1 MNLTWDNNLGS
12 SHNSC
17 AQDMTLLL
25 RIIKEFDPGDILM
38 SSFSNFTTIS
48 EEATFILNEIHKRF
62 DAESKNVDRNQ
73 FMRLVI
79 KSLSWRAMASNLPNA
94 LSDSGVNQETPPFEI
109 TQPIQEKNVGYEGGG
124 VDGVTYETANQ
135 CPDEIQ
141 YATANNGMVHI
152 EEEEEPAQSLPLLVD
167 SANNPPFSGTSDADD
182 IHPEVRKFFGDNQIT
197 HDHLTKPKYATA
209 LPVPPDLV
217 EKYFLYKQK
226 KLLSDQSSP
235 PPKEEFENRCQETL
249 ENCEIVA
256 PEPTADELLNGAGN
270 AYCTDGIDQAQG
282 NHVSSAPMTVTSPPI
297 QV

>member
-25 RIIKEFDPGDILM
+25 GLIKEFDPGDILM

-79 KSLSWRAMASNLPNA
+79 KCLSWRAMASNLPNA

-109 TQPIQEKNVGYEGGG
+109 TQPIQENVGYEGGG
-124 VDGVTYETANQ
+124 VDGMTYETENQ
-135 CPDEIQ
+135 CQDEIQ
-141 YATANNGMVHI
+141 DAAAYDCLGYSEVTTLTLKKYENGDVVVTGVTA
-152 EEEEEPAQSLPLLVD
+152 EE
-167 SANNPPFSGTSDADD
+167 
-182 IHPEVRKFFGDNQIT
+182 H
-197 HDHLTKPKYATA
+197 
-209 LPVPPDLV
+209 
-217 EKYFLYKQK
+217 
-226 KLLSDQSSP
+226 
-235 PPKEEFENRCQETL
+235 
-249 ENCEIVA
+249 
-256 PEPTADELLNGAGN
+256 LNGADD
-270 AYCTDGIDQAQG
+270 AYCTEVIQQAQG
-282 NHVSSAPMTVTSPPI
+282 NHYVSSAPMIVTSSPN